1 MTDTPPTTPRPF
13 DRPQGLNSPI
23 VPKIIKLVSR
33 LNVAAYR
40 ATGGRIGG
48 KWRIGSAFPRGVPV
62 CLVTTR
68 GRKSGLPRT
77 LPLLFLRDGDRVV
90 LVASQGGLPK
100 NPLWYRNL
108 QADPQVTVQIRSSVR
123 RMLAGTAE
131 PAERAVLWPRLV
143 AMYADFDQYQAWTDR
158 QIPVV
163 ICEPA
168 P

>member
-1 MTDTPPTTPRPF
+1 MTDTPPTTPTPF
-13 DRPQGLNSPI
+13 DRPQGLDSPI
-23 VPKIIKLVSR
+23 VPKIIKLASR
-33 LNVAAYR
+33 INVAVYR

-108 QADPQVTVQIRSSVR
+108 QADPQITVQIRSSVR
-123 RMLAGTAE
+123 RMLARTAE
-131 PAERAVLWPRLV
+131 PAERAALWPRLV
-143 AMYADFDQYQAWTDR
+143 AMYADFDQYQAWTAR

>member
-1 MTDTPPTTPRPF
+1 MTDTPPATPAPF
-13 DRPQGLNSPI
+13 ERPQGLDSPL
-23 VPKIIKLVSR
+23 VPKIIKLASR
-33 LNVAAYR
+33 LNVAVYR

-62 CLVTTR
+62 CLLTTR
-68 GRKSGLPRT
+68 GRKSGLPRIQ
-77 LPLLFLRDGDRVV
+77 PLLFLGDGDRVV

-108 QADPQVTVQIRSSVR
+108 QADPQITVQIRSSVR
-123 RMLAGTAE
+123 RMLARTAD

-143 AMYADFDQYQAWTDR
+143 AMYADFDKYQAWTDR

-168 P
+168 T

>member
-13 DRPQGLNSPI
+13 DRPQGLDSPI
-23 VPKIIKLVSR
+23 VPKIIKLASR
-33 LNVAAYR
+33 LNVAVYR

-48 KWRIGSAFPRGVPV
+48 KWRVGSAFPRGVPV

-123 RMLAGTAE
+123 RMLARTAE